1 MVLLGCPAGFV
12 GFGESA
18 GSERVKK
25 NRTHAHTL
33 ILYSSASTIPSHVL
47 FPLFFSLPFRSHFPV
62 IKYESWYYVLVMS
75 NSC

>member
-47 FPLFFSLPFRSHFPV
+47 FPSFLFPPFSFPFS
-62 IKYESWYYVLVMS
+62 SD
-75 NSC
+75 